1 MEWLGGLLVED
12 NTDRIK
18 RLYKE
23 ECALFTFTHQ
33 HCWHSVPGYDRWRC
47 HCGLTADVTL
57 MDYYAKNRFFGRN
70 QSSALH

>member
-1 MEWLGGLLVED
+1 MVED

-23 ECALFTFTHQ
+23 EVALFTIQHP

-47 HCGLTADVTL
+47 HCGDVADVTL
-57 MDYYAKNRFFGRN
+57 MDYYAKNRFFGRD
-70 QSSALH
+70 QHSALH